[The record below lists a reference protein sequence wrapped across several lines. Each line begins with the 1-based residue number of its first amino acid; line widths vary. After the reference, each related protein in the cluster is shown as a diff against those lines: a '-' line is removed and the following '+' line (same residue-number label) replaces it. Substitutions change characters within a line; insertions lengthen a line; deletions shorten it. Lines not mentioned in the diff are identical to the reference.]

1 LEPEK
6 LIAVG
11 LISVIVIIGVVIG
24 ATYLT
29 FDPGTSSNGD
39 EDEAMAPDTDL
50 GGLNL
55 EAPNWGLLTS
65 NDEILNLHDLRG
77 KFVVVDLMQT
87 GECQPCVEQ
96 TSHLKELHNDHG
108 DNIEIISLSLILT
121 DTVSRLAEYKSEN
134 DIPWFVGL
142 DTSGVFGEY
151 FNVQYVPTLVIID
164 DEGYFRWYHAGLWEC
179 DDMSETLSQLD
190 R

>member
-6 LIAVG
+6 LIAAG
-11 LISVIVIIGVVIG
+11 LISVVAIVGVIIG

-29 FDPGTSSNGD
+29 FDPSTSNND
-39 EDEAMAPDTDL
+39 NEDEAMAPDTDL
-50 GGLNL
+50 GDLNL

-65 NDEILNLHDLRG
+65 DDEVLNLHDLRG

-87 GECQPCVEQ
+87 GECLPCIEQ
-96 TSHLKELHNDHG
+96 TSHLKELHNGHG
-108 DNIEIISLSLILT
+108 DSIEIISLSLILT
-121 DTVSRLAEYKSEN
+121 DTVSRLAQYKSEN

-164 DEGYFRWYHAGLWEC
+164 DEGYFRWYHGGLWEY
-179 DDMSETLSQLD
+179 DDMSKTLSQLD